1 MILCR
6 GCLSL
11 KVVKLFVVINKFSK
25 YALFMAIHHPYTAS
39 FMARVFLDNVYR
51 LHGLPATIIS
61 DKDVA
66 FLSLFLEGII
76 R

>member
-1 MILCR
+1 
-6 GCLSL
+6 
-11 KVVKLFVVINKFSK
+11 
-25 YALFMAIHHPYTAS
+25 MAIHHPYTAS

-61 DKDVA
+61 DRDVV

-76 R
+76 C